1 MIAPARF
8 QLSRRAGYRMPP
20 GGASVTRG
28 SRWGNPHK
36 VADVGRA
43 EAVKLFEEDLLAGR
57 LPISVDDV
65 RRHLAGRPLGCTCR
79 LDEACHA
86 DVLLRVA
93 NPAAL
98 GVGVLGVALSA
109 SPVRSAGAAVASLDM
124 RAGLTAQ
131 ERRHT
136 EPVGSA
142 GYGAGRSASGSAA
155 ADISGI
161 GTKAE

>member
-1 MIAPARF
+1 MSTPSRF
-8 QLSRRAGYRMPP
+8 QLSRRAGYRMTL

-43 EAVKLFEEDLLAGR
+43 EAVRLFEDDLLAGR

-65 RRHLAGRPLGCTCR
+65 RHHLAGRPLGCTCR

-93 NPAAL
+93 NPGAL
-98 GVGVLGVALSA
+98 GVAHS
-109 SPVRSAGAAVASLDM
+109 SPPVRSAGAAVASVDM

-131 ERRHT
+131 ERRRT
-136 EPVGSA
+136 EAGGGA

-161 GTKAE
+161 GIKAE